1 MPNSKFHADDFQ
13 TARNRGLTR
22 LHERQ
27 GIGTLGERSLHVIL
41 KYWLEPDENRHE
53 VPLGIGRLVADVFDG
68 KRIYEIQTCSFNNL
82 VPKLERLLPHYPVTV
97 VYPIA
102 REKRLIWIDP
112 DTGEMTK
119 PRRSPKTGRAWDAF
133 AELYK
138 IKKFLCNERL
148 NIMLVMLDIEEYRV
162 KDGWAREGKRGS
174 HRMERIPYAL
184 GDIIKLQTPEDYSAL
199 LPDNLSQPFTS
210 VELSESIGVTSKRAG
225 YICNILY
232 NIGAIIRTGK
242 KGRAY
247 LYEKAD

>member
-1 MPNSKFHADDFQ
+1 
-13 TARNRGLTR
+13 
-22 LHERQ
+22 
-27 GIGTLGERSLHVIL
+27 
-41 KYWLEPDENRHE
+41 
-53 VPLGIGRLVADVFDG
+53 
-68 KRIYEIQTCSFNNL
+68 
-82 VPKLERLLPHYPVTV
+82 
-97 VYPIA
+97 
-102 REKRLIWIDP
+102 
-112 DTGEMTK
+112 
-119 PRRSPKTGRAWDAF
+119 
-133 AELYK
+133 
-138 IKKFLCNERL
+138 
-148 NIMLVMLDIEEYRV
+148 MLVMLDIEEYRV